1 MNWFVGNVGGITDG
15 PFISKQSAEKV
26 AAGHCGA
33 GPFSDPDKTGKLEV
47 TKLNAGFYTLQS
59 YDKELSLQ
67 YEVCIFTKNGGIAQ
81 GFKPAEF

>member
-15 PFISKQSAEKV
+15 PFISKQSAQKV
-26 AAGHCGA
+26 AAGLCG
-33 GPFSDPDKTGKLEV
+33 SGKLEV

-59 YDKELSLQ
+59 YDKELSLRH
-67 YEVCIFTKNGGIAQ
+67 EVCIFTKNGGIAQ